1 VRKAAQHA
9 VCAILKGSSLLMTE
23 GAPEHH
29 PAASH
34 VAKYLI
40 QQIESGASTT
50 TLHSLGLLKEVL
62 ATFPKPQLKVC
73 LFCIVCLSLKIGY
86 RSCGFF
92 QWNHLYV
99 C

>member
-1 VRKAAQHA
+1 
-9 VCAILKGSSLLMTE
+9 MNE

-29 PAASH
+29 PAASQ

-50 TLHSLGLLKEVL
+50 TLHTLGLLKEVL

-73 LFCIVCLSLKIGY
+73 LFYVICL
-86 RSCGFF
+86 
-92 QWNHLYV
+92 
-99 C
+99 

>member
-9 VCAILKGSSLLMTE
+9 ICAILKGSSLLTSE
-23 GAPEHH
+23 DAPEHH

-50 TLHSLGLLKEVL
+50 TLHTLGLMKEVL
-62 ATFPKPQLKVC
+62 ASFPKPQLKVY
-73 LFCIVCLSLKIGY
+73 L
-86 RSCGFF
+86 
-92 QWNHLYV
+92 HL
-99 C
+99 

>member
-9 VCAILKGSSLLMTE
+9 VCAILKGSRMLMNE

-29 PAASH
+29 PAAPH

-50 TLHSLGLLKEVL
+50 TLLAVGQLKEVL
-62 ATFPKPQLKVC
+62 ATFPKQQLKV
-73 LFCIVCLSLKIGY
+73 
-86 RSCGFF
+86 
-92 QWNHLYV
+92 HLHQ
-99 C
+99 